1 MTEYKD
7 YKISQS
13 DETVNNKAPINKELN
28 EDEFVTDLK
37 SSLKDSILNT
47 SDLLEE
53 LLSSIDN
60 SVNDVDIKNASKKI
74 ILEINKELSAAL
86 DNTVDKISEQNKEVN
101 LKYAFK
107 TNSEEE

>member
-1 MTEYKD
+1 MMENKNYKS
-7 YKISQS
+7 SQS
-13 DETVNNKAPINKELN
+13 DETANNIAPINKELN

-60 SVNDVDIKNASKKI
+60 SVNDVDIKNASRKI

>member
-7 YKISQS
+7 YKSSQS

-47 SDLLEE
+47 SNLLEE

-86 DNTVDKISEQNKEVN
+86 DNIVDENSEQNKEVN

>member
-1 MTEYKD
+1 MENKNYKS
-7 YKISQS
+7 SQS
-13 DETVNNKAPINKELN
+13 DETANNIAPINKELN